1 MPRWEHGSE
10 QRLKQAAIE
19 LFEEQGFE
27 ETSAVQIAERARVT
41 TRTFF
46 RYFPDKEEIFFADA
60 DALKQALVQ
69 DLRQAADVTEP
80 LAAVTRTLAGF
91 DWKKLGSR
99 ESQRRRHAMIASNPR
114 LLERDLI
121 KQQQIADG
129 FRGVLHRRGI
139 ASDIAELAA
148 NAGIQ
153 IFRTAYRKW
162 LEGDDNTSV
171 TTTTET
177 IMSLLATI
185 VPSAR
190 APRGRRRAEDT
201 RPS

>member
-1 MPRWEHGSE
+1 MS
-10 QRLKQAAIE
+10 
-19 LFEEQGFE
+19 
-27 ETSAVQIAERARVT
+27 
-41 TRTFF
+41 
-46 RYFPDKEEIFFADA
+46 
-60 DALKQALVQ
+60 Q
-69 DLRQAADVTEP
+69 DLLQAADVTEP

-99 ESQRRRHAMIASNPR
+99 ESQRRRHEMIALNPR

-139 ASDIAELAA
+139 AWDVAELAA

-153 IFRTAYRKW
+153 IFRTAHRKW
-162 LEGDDNTSV
+162 LEGDDDTSV

-185 VPSAR
+185 VPAAR